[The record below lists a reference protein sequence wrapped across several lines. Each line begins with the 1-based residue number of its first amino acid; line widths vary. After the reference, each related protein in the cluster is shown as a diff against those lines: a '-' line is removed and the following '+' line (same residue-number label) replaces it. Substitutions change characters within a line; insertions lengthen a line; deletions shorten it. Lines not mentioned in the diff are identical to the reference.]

1 MLVLS
6 RKAGQRIVIGD
17 GITIVVN
24 RVLGN
29 RVVIGIEAPQ
39 HINVRREELKP
50 CVARVKDRSSA
61 RFSRPRRNLR
71 PKVS

>member
-6 RKAGQRIVIGD
+6 RKAGQRITIGD

-39 HINVRREELKP
+39 HVNVRREELKP
-50 CVARVKDRSSA
+50 CVSRVSGRERTPSLPSET
-61 RFSRPRRNLR
+61 SN
-71 PKVS
+71 